1 MFSTPPNESASVQS
15 RAFSSLPIRAFV
27 ACSLV
32 LIAGSAVAASD
43 DEELDRWVPS
53 VALEVG
59 GFGHTGKGNID
70 GTMVVGPRA
79 DIGPTQAT
87 INGDFSDD
95 RLTNPLASRE
105 EIASMIIGGNF
116 EIMSPRL
123 IDAPSHPRMFM
134 DVSVFATN
142 TAEVKLA
149 RDANP
154 GVMAVPPEARG
165 RLVGDGSILG
175 RGSQIS
181 VQHKDPQVY
190 VGIGVALTV
199 PMPRGKLR
207 VKPSFTYSR
216 IPVDVAT
223 TTRRAIRQRPANDPG
238 NPFEIDDPGDY
249 RLLIFD
255 DYREEVYHGA
265 GVALEL
271 DYGTGEYWGPFEVGL
286 YLKGGAARL
295 FGDLKTEVTSS
306 NPAYPAEQIF
316 YKYSQDRWVARMSVG
331 FRLRLVKG
339 LGELTKNRR

>member
-1 MFSTPPNESASVQS
+1 MFSTPPNESASVQC
-15 RAFSSLPIRAFV
+15 RPFPSLLAGALAV
-27 ACSLV
+27 CSLV
-32 LIAGSAVAASD
+32 LTASTADAASD

-53 VALEVG
+53 IALEVG

-79 DIGPTQAT
+79 TIGPTEAT
-87 INGDFSDD
+87 INGDFPDL
-95 RLTNPLASRE
+95 RLTNPEASRE
-105 EIASMIIGGNF
+105 QISSMIVGGNF

-123 IDAPSHPRMFM
+123 IDAPSHPRLFM
-134 DVSVFATN
+134 DVSVFVTN
-142 TAEVKLA
+142 TTEVKLA

-154 GVMAVPPEARG
+154 GVMAVPPDAQG
-165 RLVGDGSILG
+165 GLVGEGSILG

-199 PMPRGKLR
+199 PVPRGNLR

-223 TTRRAIRQRPANDPG
+223 TTRRAIRQRGGNDPT

-249 RLLIFD
+249 RLLILD

-265 GVALEL
+265 GFALEF
-271 DYGTGEYWGPFEVGL
+271 DYGTGEHWGPFEVGL
-286 YLKGGAARL
+286 YLKGGATR
-295 FGDLKTEVTSS
+295 FWGDVTTDVTSS
-306 NPAYPAEQIF
+306 NPAYPGEQIF
-316 YKYSQDRWVARMSVG
+316 YKYSQDRWVGRMSVG
-331 FRLRLVKG
+331 FRLRLVKS
-339 LGELTKNRR
+339 LSELTKNRR

>member
-15 RAFSSLPIRAFV
+15 RAFPSLLIGAFV

-43 DEELDRWVPS
+43 EEELDRWVPS
-53 VALEVG
+53 VALEIG

-79 DIGPTQAT
+79 TIGPTEAT
-87 INGDFSDD
+87 INGDFPDD

-105 EIASMIIGGNF
+105 EIVSMIIGGNF

-123 IDAPSHPRMFM
+123 IDAPSHPRIFM

-142 TAEVKLA
+142 TTEVKLA

-154 GVMAVPPEARG
+154 GVMAVPPEAQG
-165 RLVGDGSILG
+165 GLVGEGSILG

-199 PMPRGKLR
+199 PVPQGNLR
-207 VKPSFTYSR
+207 VKPSFTYAR

-223 TTRRAIRQRPANDPG
+223 TTRRAFRQRAQVPG

-249 RLLIFD
+249 RLLILD

-271 DYGTGEYWGPFEVGL
+271 DYGTGEHWGPFEVGL
-286 YLKGGAARL
+286 YLKGGATR
-295 FGDLKTEVTSS
+295 FWGDVTTEVTSS
-306 NPAYPAEQIF
+306 NPAFPGEQIF
-316 YKYSQDRWVARMSVG
+316 YKYSQDRWVGRMSVG
-331 FRLRLVKG
+331 FRLRLVKS

>member
-1 MFSTPPNESASVQS
+1 MFSTPPNESAFVQS
-15 RAFSSLPIRAFV
+15 RAFPSLPIGAFV

-43 DEELDRWVPS
+43 DDELDKWVPS
-53 VALEVG
+53 IALEVG

-79 DIGPTQAT
+79 TIDPGEAT
-87 INGDFSDD
+87 INGDFPDL

-105 EIASMIIGGNF
+105 QISSMIIGGNF

-123 IDAPSHPRMFM
+123 IDAPSHPRVFM

-142 TAEVKLA
+142 TTEVKLA

-154 GVMAVPPEARG
+154 GEMAVPPDAQG
-165 RLVGDGSILG
+165 DLVGEGSILG
-175 RGSQIS
+175 RGSQVS

-199 PMPRGKLR
+199 PVPQGNLR

-223 TTRRAIRQRPANDPG
+223 TTRRAVRQRGEIPG

-255 DYREEVYHGA
+255 DYREEVFHGA
-265 GVALEL
+265 GFALEL

-286 YLKGGAARL
+286 YFKGGATRF
-295 FGDLKTEVTSS
+295 FGDVTTEVTSS

-316 YKYSQDRWVARMSVG
+316 YKYSQDRWVGRMSVG
-331 FRLRLVKG
+331 FRFRLVKSF
-339 LGELTKNRR
+339 GELMKNRR